1 MNSSLTCV
9 LVPSEKPLEEEPMD
23 ESLPK
28 VCELCGGPPE
38 WRDAGWGRGEE
49 TFWGSCRRKLGWIDP
64 LVSLGS
70 VLSPQCHNW
79 CVVPPSTGS
88 ELQRQQLPHS
98 RGAQPSDSSSLEFIQ
113 HIHSPR
119 AMYCAC
125 VQSYRDVWDIL
136 VCHKTCTVPS
146 RGNACFLN
154 GSKPWKSIDVFIQFC
169 IWAIMTLPCRN
180 LQPG

>member
-1 MNSSLTCV
+1 MNRCQRYVSFV
-9 LVPSEKPLEEEPMD
+9 GVPLSEGMQ
-23 ESLPK
+23 
-28 VCELCGGPPE
+28 G
-38 WRDAGWGRGEE
+38 GEE
-49 TFWGSCRRKLGWIDP
+49 TLWWSCRRKLGWVDT
-64 LVSLGS
+64 
-70 VLSPQCHNW
+70 W
-79 CVVPPSTGS
+79 CAVPPSTGS

-125 VQSYRDVWDIL
+125 VQRYRGVWDIL